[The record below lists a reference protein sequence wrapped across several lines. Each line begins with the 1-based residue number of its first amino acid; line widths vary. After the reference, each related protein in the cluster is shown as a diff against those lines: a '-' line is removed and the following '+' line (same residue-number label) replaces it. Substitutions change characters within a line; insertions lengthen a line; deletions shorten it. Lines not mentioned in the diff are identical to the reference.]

1 MNWEQLKAILWL
13 RWRLSRN
20 QFIRGGSLNAV
31 LSVVWTALLVMGA
44 LVLGAGGLV
53 GGWFAGAKA
62 PPTVLLA
69 VWDAVVFAFLFLW
82 ASGLM
87 VEIQRSESI
96 DLPKLLHLPVTLR
109 QVFVFNYV
117 VSLLTP
123 SIVLFLPAML
133 GLCAG
138 LALGG
143 GPLLALM
150 GPLMLGF
157 VFAVTAWTYCLRG
170 WLAALMMNKRRRR
183 AIIVWVTV
191 IFVLIFQ
198 IPNLVFNS
206 PLFHSRLHPS
216 RANRPAQ
223 AQPAKANPGN
233 GAVALPQV
241 VLDAHMALPPGWLGY
256 GAMTL
261 KQHNPWPALGATALG
276 WLIGAIGLRQAYRLT
291 LRFYQGQEGRARP
304 APVSRPTPQGP
315 SRPSKPLLVERSLP
329 GLPDDIA
336 ALTLALFRCLTR
348 APELKMAFI
357 MPVMM
362 GALGAS
368 MVFTRHEGSIPPALT
383 GFVATGVAVFAVF
396 SMAPSMANAFGMD
409 RDGFRSLVLLPTQ
422 RHHILLAKNLSFFPF
437 VAVVAVALLGV
448 AAVVTRISWDAC
460 LTGLVQAPTAF
471 LLFSL
476 LCNVA
481 AVLAPYRMAQGSL
494 QMKKPKPLVF
504 LVMFLNLLLM
514 PLVLPVLLIA
524 PGLQLLFSSQHWA
537 PSWFP
542 VDLLA
547 AIATLAAVA
556 WLYRS
561 LLPLEGRLLRRRE
574 QAILQ
579 EVTQEIE

>member
-20 QFIRGGSLNAV
+20 QFSRAGSLNAV
-31 LSVVWTALLVMGA
+31 ISVVRTALFVLGA
-44 LVLGAGGLV
+44 LALGAGGLA
-53 GGWFAGAKA
+53 GGWFAGKA
-62 PPTVLLA
+62 PPFVLLLL
-69 VWDAVVFAFLFLW
+69 WDAIVFAFLLLW

-109 QVFVFNYV
+109 QVFVFNYL
-117 VSLLTP
+117 VSLLSP
-123 SIVLFLPAML
+123 MIVLCLPGML

-138 LALGG
+138 VALSG

-150 GPLMLGF
+150 GPLTLSF
-157 VFAVTAWTYCLRG
+157 VFALTAWTYCLRG
-170 WLAALMMNKRRRR
+170 WLSALMTNKRRRR
-183 AIIVWVTV
+183 AIIVWITL
-191 IFVLIFQ
+191 IFVLVGQ
-198 IPNLVFNS
+198 LPNLVLNS
-206 PLFHSRLHPS
+206 PRFHLLLHPPS
-216 RANRPAQ
+216 GNRPAR
-223 AQPAKANPGN
+223 AAGAGN
-233 GAVALPQV
+233 GEGVLPQV
-241 VLDAHMALPPGWLGY
+241 VLEAHIALPPGWLGY

-261 KQHNPWPALGATALG
+261 KQHNAWPALGASALG
-276 WLIGAIGLRQAYRLT
+276 CLIGALGLGQAYRLT

-304 APVSRPTPQGP
+304 ARVSRPTRQAPA
-315 SRPSKPLLVERSLP
+315 RPAKPLLVERRIP

-357 MPVMM
+357 MPVVM
-362 GALGAS
+362 GAVAGS
-368 MVFTRHEGSIPPALT
+368 MSFGRSHSAIPPAFA
-383 GFVATGVAVFAVF
+383 GFLATGVAVFAVF
-396 SMAPSMANAFGMD
+396 SMAPTMANAFGLD
-409 RDGFRSLVLLPTQ
+409 RDGFRSLILLPTQ

-437 VAVVAVALLGV
+437 VAAVALTLLAVAGV
-448 AAVVTRISWDAC
+448 VAHLTWDAC

-476 LCNVA
+476 LCNLA
-481 AVLAPYRMAQGSL
+481 AILAPYRMAQGSL

-504 LVMFLNLLLM
+504 LVMLLNLLLM
-514 PLVLPVLLIA
+514 PMVAPVLLIA
-524 PGLQLLFSSQHWA
+524 PGLQLLFTHLQWA
-537 PSWFP
+537 PWLP
-542 VDLLA
+542 VNLLA
-547 AIATLAAVA
+547 ALATLAGIA

>member
-1 MNWEQLKAILWL
+1 
-13 RWRLSRN
+13 
-20 QFIRGGSLNAV
+20 
-31 LSVVWTALLVMGA
+31 
-44 LVLGAGGLV
+44 
-53 GGWFAGAKA
+53 
-62 PPTVLLA
+62 
-69 VWDAVVFAFLFLW
+69 
-82 ASGLM
+82 
-87 VEIQRSESI
+87 
-96 DLPKLLHLPVTLR
+96 
-109 QVFVFNYV
+109 
-117 VSLLTP
+117 
-123 SIVLFLPAML
+123 
-133 GLCAG
+133 
-138 LALGG
+138 
-143 GPLLALM
+143 
-150 GPLMLGF
+150 MLGF

-206 PLFHSRLHPS
+206 PLFRSKLRPS
-216 RANRPAQ
+216 RGNQPAPAQ
-223 AQPAKANPGN
+223 AAGN
-233 GAVALPQV
+233 EQEHRQV
-241 VLDAHMALPPGWLGY
+241 VLDAHIALPPGWLGY

-276 WLIGAIGLRQAYRLT
+276 WLIGALGLRQAYRLT

-304 APVSRPTPQGP
+304 APVSRPAPQGP
-315 SRPSKPLLVERSLP
+315 AHPSKPLLVERRLP

-348 APELKMAFI
+348 APELKMALI
-357 MPVMM
+357 MPVVM
-362 GALGAS
+362 GAVAAS
-368 MVFTRHEGSIPPALT
+368 MVFTRPEGSIPHVWA
-383 GFVATGVAVFAVF
+383 GFLATGVAVFAVF
-396 SMAPSMANAFGMD
+396 SMAPTMANAFGLD

-437 VAVVAVALLGV
+437 VAVVALALLAV
-448 AAVVTRISWDAC
+448 AAVVTHMTWDAC

-514 PLVLPVLLIA
+514 PVVLPVLLIA
-524 PGLQLLFSSQHWA
+524 PGLQLLVSSRNWA
-537 PSWFP
+537 PWLP
-542 VDLLA
+542 VNLLA
-547 AIATLAAVA
+547 AIATLAGVA

-561 LLPLEGRLLRRRE
+561 LLPLQGRLLRRRE
-574 QAILQ
+574 QTILQ

>member
-1 MNWEQLKAILWL
+1 VNWEQLKAILWL

-20 QFIRGGSLNAV
+20 QFVRGGPVNAV
-31 LSVVWTALLVMGA
+31 LSVLFKVMLAMGA
-44 LVLGAGGLV
+44 LGLGAGGLV

-62 PPTVLLA
+62 PPLVLLA
-69 VWDAVVFAFLFLW
+69 VWDAVVFAFLVLW

-96 DLPKLLHLPVTLR
+96 DLPKLLHLPVTLQ

-117 VSLLTP
+117 VSLLAP
-123 SIVLFLPAML
+123 SIVLFLPGML

-138 LALGG
+138 LTLGG
-143 GPLLALM
+143 GPVLALM
-150 GPLMLGF
+150 GPLVLGF
-157 VFAVTAWTYCLRG
+157 VFALTAWTYCLRG

-206 PLFHSRLHPS
+206 PRFFSKFHQPPG
-216 RANRPAQ
+216 NRPVR
-223 AQPAKANPGN
+223 AQPAGN
-233 GAVALPQV
+233 GEFVLPQV
-241 VLDAHMALPPGWLGY
+241 VVEAHLALPPGWLGY

-276 WLIGAIGLRQAYRLT
+276 WLIGALGLRQAYRLT
-291 LRFYQGQEGRARP
+291 LSFYQGQEGRPRPARVSRPAPQGPARP
-304 APVSRPTPQGP
+304 A
-315 SRPSKPLLVERSLP
+315 KPLLVERRLP

-336 ALTLALFRCLTR
+336 ALTLALFRCLAR

-357 MPVMM
+357 MPVVM
-362 GALGAS
+362 GALGGA
-368 MVFTRHEGSIPPALT
+368 MVLTRHQGSIPHALA
-383 GFVATGVAVFAVF
+383 GFLATGVVVFAVF
-396 SMAPSMANAFGMD
+396 SMAPTMANAFGVD

-437 VAVVAVALLGV
+437 VGVVALALLAV
-448 AAVVTRISWDAC
+448 AALVAHIPWDAC

-476 LCNVA
+476 LCNVT
-481 AVLAPYRMAQGSL
+481 AVLAPYRMAPGSL

-504 LVMFLNLLLM
+504 LVMFLNMLLL
-514 PLVLPVLLIA
+514 PVVLPVLLIA
-524 PGLQLLFSSQHWA
+524 PGLQLLCSSQNWA
-537 PSWFP
+537 PWLP
-542 VDLLA
+542 VNLLA
-547 AIATLAAVA
+547 AIATLAGVA

-561 LLPLEGRLLRRRE
+561 LLPLQGRLLRRRE

>member
-1 MNWEQLKAILWL
+1 VNWEQLKAILWL

-20 QFIRGGSLNAV
+20 QFARGGPLNAV
-31 LSVVWTALLVMGA
+31 LSVLFKVMLAMGA
-44 LVLGAGGLV
+44 LSLGAGGLV

-62 PPTVLLA
+62 SPLVLLA
-69 VWDAVVFAFLFLW
+69 VWDAVVFAFLLLW
-82 ASGLM
+82 ATGLM

-96 DLPKLLHLPVTLR
+96 DLPKLLHLPVTLQ

-117 VSLLTP
+117 VSLLAP
-123 SIVLFLPAML
+123 SIVLFLPGML
-133 GLCAG
+133 GLCVG
-138 LALGG
+138 LTLGG
-143 GPLLALM
+143 GPVLALM

-191 IFVLIFQ
+191 IFVAVCQ
-198 IPNLVFNS
+198 IPNLVFTS
-206 PLFHSRLHPS
+206 PRFYLKLHPPPS
-216 RANRPAQ
+216 NRPAR
-223 AQPAKANPGN
+223 AQPAGN
-233 GAVALPQV
+233 GQEGLPQV
-241 VLDAHMALPPGWLGY
+241 VLDAHIALPPGWLGY

-276 WLIGAIGLRQAYRLT
+276 WLIGMLGLRQAYRLT

-304 APVSRPTPQGP
+304 APVSRPARQGP
-315 SRPSKPLLVERSLP
+315 ARPSKPLLVERRLP
-329 GLPDDIA
+329 GLPDDLA

-348 APELKMAFI
+348 APELKMALI
-357 MPVMM
+357 MPVVM
-362 GALGAS
+362 GAVAAS
-368 MVFTRHEGSIPPALT
+368 MFFTRPAGSIPHVLA
-383 GFVATGVAVFAVF
+383 GFLATGVAVFAVF
-396 SMAPSMANAFGMD
+396 SMAPTMANAFGLD

-422 RHHILLAKNLSFFPF
+422 RHHILLAKNLAFFPF
-437 VAVVAVALLGV
+437 VAVVALALLAV
-448 AAVVTRISWDAC
+448 AAVVTHMTWDAC

-514 PLVLPVLLIA
+514 PVVLPVLLIA
-524 PGLQLLFSSQHWA
+524 PGLQLLFSSLKWA
-537 PSWFP
+537 PWLP
-542 VDLLA
+542 VNLLA
-547 AIATLAAVA
+547 AIATLAGVA

-561 LLPLEGRLLRRRE
+561 LLPLQGRLLRRRE

>member
-20 QFIRGGSLNAV
+20 QFVRGGSLNAV
-31 LSVVWTALLVMGA
+31 LSVLRTALLTMGA
-44 LVLGAGGLV
+44 LGLGAGGLV

-62 PPTVLLA
+62 PPPLLLLL
-69 VWDAVVFAFLFLW
+69 WDVVVCAFLLVW

-109 QVFVFNYV
+109 QVFVFNYL

-123 SIVLFLPAML
+123 SIILFLPGML

-183 AIIVWVTV
+183 AIIVWVTA
-191 IFVLIFQ
+191 IFILVAQL
-198 IPNLVFNS
+198 PNLVFNS
-206 PLFHSRLHPS
+206 PLFRSKFHQTRSDQ
-216 RANRPAQ
+216 PAQ
-223 AQPAKANPGN
+223 AQPADN
-233 GAVALPQV
+233 GRMELPPAL
-241 VLDAHMALPPGWLGY
+241 LDAHKALPPGWLGY

-261 KQHNPWPALGATALG
+261 KQHDPWPALGAAALS
-276 WLIGAIGLRQAYRLT
+276 WLIGTLGLRQAYRLT
-291 LRFYQGQEGRARP
+291 LRFYQGQEGRPRPARLSRP
-304 APVSRPTPQGP
+304 APQGP
-315 SRPSKPLLVERSLP
+315 ARPSKPLLVERSLP

-336 ALTLALFRCLTR
+336 ALVLALFRCLTR

-357 MPVMM
+357 MPVVM
-362 GALGAS
+362 GAVGAS
-368 MVFTRHEGSIPPALT
+368 MVFTRHEGNIPPGLA
-383 GFVATGVAVFAVF
+383 GFLATGVVVFAVF
-396 SMAPSMANAFGMD
+396 SMAPTMANAFGLD

-437 VAVVAVALLGV
+437 VAVVALTLLTV
-448 AAVVTRISWDAC
+448 AAVVTHMTWDAC

-471 LLFSL
+471 LLFCL
-476 LCNVA
+476 LCNVT

-514 PLVLPVLLIA
+514 PVVLPVLFIA
-524 PGLQLLFSSQHWA
+524 PALQLLFSIRHWA
-537 PSWFP
+537 PWLP
-542 VDLLA
+542 VNLLA